1 MCTNSFSLIPLDVF
15 FFFFSST
22 ITSSNSPRE
31 AKKSREQQKQQQ
43 QQKQQEH
50 QQQQGPTQQQQQ
62 QHHLPTQDEI
72 EENNSIENELTEIKV
87 PDINPTKERIVVSV
101 DKVVS
106 ANLLN
111 IESVKESKEQIPTK
125 VSTFSL
131 VNDYSSS
138 SNESD

>member
-1 MCTNSFSLIPLDVF
+1 MC

-31 AKKSREQQKQQQ
+31 AKKSRQEKDTVPE
-43 QQKQQEH
+43 EH
-50 QQQQGPTQQQQQ
+50 QQQQGPTQQQN
-62 QHHLPTQDEI
+62 LPTADVI
-72 EENNSIENELTEIKV
+72 EESNELTEIKV
-87 PDINPTKERIVVSV
+87 PGINPTKERIVVSV

-106 ANLLN
+106 ANLLK

-125 VSTFSL
+125 GSTFSL
-131 VNDYSSS
+131 VTDYSSS

>member
-1 MCTNSFSLIPLDVF
+1 MHINSFSLISLDAF
-15 FFFFSST
+15 SFFFSST
-22 ITSSNSPRE
+22 IRSSNSPRE
-31 AKKSREQQKQQQ
+31 AKKSRQEKDTVQEQ
-43 QQKQQEH
+43 
-50 QQQQGPTQQQQQ
+50 QQQQGPTQQQN
-62 QHHLPTQDEI
+62 LPTADVF
-72 EENNSIENELTEIKV
+72 EESNELTEIKV
-87 PDINPTKERIVVSV
+87 PGINPTKERIVVSA